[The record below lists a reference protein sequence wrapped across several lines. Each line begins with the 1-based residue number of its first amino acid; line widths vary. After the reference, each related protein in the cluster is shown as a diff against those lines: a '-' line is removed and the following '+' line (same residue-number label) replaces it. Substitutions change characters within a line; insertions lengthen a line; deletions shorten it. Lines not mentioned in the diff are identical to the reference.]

1 MKIKMDYGKE
11 GVFFDIPDNSD
22 ILLPNHKKKL
32 SNPKDQIISSIDNP
46 INSIPLRS
54 LYKKGMKVGV
64 SVCDHTRAQPRN
76 EVIRSIIK
84 KCN

>member
-32 SNPKDQIISSIDNP
+32 SNPKDQIISSID
-46 INSIPLRS
+46 LS
-54 LYKKGMKVGV
+54 LI
-64 SVCDHTRAQPRN
+64 H
-76 EVIRSIIK
+76 I
-84 KCN
+84 

>member
-32 SNPKDQIISSIDNP
+32 SNPKDQIISS
-46 INSIPLRS
+46 
-54 LYKKGMKVGV
+54 V
-64 SVCDHTRAQPRN
+64 SYTHLTLPPKA
-76 EVIRSIIK
+76 
-84 KCN
+84 